1 MSLDSA
7 FREAIGASGCVRHL
21 VFTVEVE
28 ILGIDFSVEAKDIA
42 EAVWSCL
49 REELLSGVEVSLM
62 KRPFRGTR
70 KVFVRMEDLHKE
82 PAVLPLHRQKG
93 EAPGRSYAGDY
104 KVRGFSGGGSE

>member
-42 EAVWSCL
+42 EAV
-49 REELLSGVEVSLM
+49 
-62 KRPFRGTR
+62 
-70 KVFVRMEDLHKE
+70 
-82 PAVLPLHRQKG
+82 
-93 EAPGRSYAGDY
+93 
-104 KVRGFSGGGSE
+104 